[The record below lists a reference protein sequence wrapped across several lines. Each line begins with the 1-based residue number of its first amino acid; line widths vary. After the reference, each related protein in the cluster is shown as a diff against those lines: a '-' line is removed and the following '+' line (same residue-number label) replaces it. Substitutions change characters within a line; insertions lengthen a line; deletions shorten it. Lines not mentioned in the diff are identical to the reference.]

1 MSGIGGL
8 DVSYGARHQ
17 IVRTNVAVL
26 HTATTAVSEARANA
40 ALDLLEQG
48 FGQTP
53 LDPDFLYI
61 GTDKTTG
68 HYDSDNIFQ
77 VDTTGNGAVNA
88 TVVNK
93 GGLLRDTRAVPLS
106 RTAMAGVADANL
118 VALGA
123 AVNDT
128 PLTGSMSIEAVLNVG
143 VIEFTG
149 NGTVNAGASAFGSL
163 VAANE
168 NDATETA
175 VANSDAEFAGQVYST
190 MLGGIASGLSAS
202 ANYDIAG
209 APHLQAYTLD
219 LSEAVGNLTENGMT
233 DAGNAPLLAPLN
245 IGGSA
250 NVLAVLDNHIESG
263 RAQGGATTANAA
275 NFENL
280 MTADSGA
287 FANALGMVSVL
298 SIGKVL

>member
-68 HYDSDNIFQ
+68 HYTDANIFQ
-77 VDTTGNGAVNA
+77 VDTTGNGAVDA

-106 RTAMAGVADANL
+106 RTAMAGVADADL
-118 VALGA
+118 VGLGA

-143 VIEFTG
+143 IIEFTG
-149 NGTVNAGASAFGSL
+149 NGSVNTGASAFGSL

-168 NDATETA
+168 NDASETV
-175 VANSDAEFAGQVYST
+175 VANTDAEFAGQVYST
-190 MLGGIASGLSAS
+190 MLASVASGLSAS

-209 APHLQAYTLD
+209 APHLQAYTLN
-219 LSEAVGNLTENGMT
+219 LSEAVGNLTENNTT
-233 DAGNAPLLAPLN
+233 DAGNAPVLTPLD
-245 IGGSA
+245 IDTST
-250 NVLAVLDNHIESG
+250 NVKNVLDNHIATG

-280 MTADSGA
+280 MTVNSGA

-298 SIGKVL
+298 SVGKVL